1 MSNLYKYVW
10 QFGQHSFIVSFE
22 FLPFLFLGRLP
33 SLIGLNLLMDIEL
46 LRKTNSTNRTEEKW
60 PGNRN
65 NNNVE
70 TFDSVVFSLVL
81 FVLIELAFCALS
93 INLFFAVVWF
103 IRLVLCCFMHFFS
116 SFCCCFGGLNCVHS
130 YALAS
135 VVWKHANS
143 DKLTSHRN

>member
-46 LRKTNSTNRTEEKW
+46 LRKTNSTNGTEEKW
-60 PGNRN
+60 LGNRN

-93 INLFFAVVWF
+93 KIFFLPLFGLSVWYFAV
-103 IRLVLCCFMHFFS
+103 LCIFFHHFV
-116 SFCCCFGGLNCVHS
+116 CCFGGLNCVHS